1 MARAPLSELAS
12 RVKPVTLAGQCT
24 LPVLPALG
32 DVVAG
37 PGLRRGSTVTVAGP
51 VRRPWGATALALA
64 LAAGPSQSGSW
75 VAVVGQPD
83 LHPGGAAV
91 LGLQL
96 DRLVLVPEPG
106 RHWATVVGALLDAL
120 DVVVAVPPPAL
131 RPADARRLA
140 GRARERGAVLI
151 PLLVDGRSWVE
162 GADVRLAVSGARW
175 YGLER
180 GHGLLAS
187 RVVEVAA
194 TGRGAA
200 GRQRRIH
207 LWLPGPHGEVA
218 VAPQQDRAPDQVVG
232 GSAPEPE
239 VVAL

>member
-1 MARAPLSELAS
+1 MARASLTELAG
-12 RVKPVTLAGQCT
+12 RVGPVILAGQCT

-32 DVVAG
+32 DVLAG
-37 PGLRRGSTVTVAGP
+37 AGLRRGSTVTVAGP
-51 VRRPWGATALALA
+51 ARRSWGATALALS
-64 LAAGPSQSGSW
+64 LAGGPSQSGSW
-75 VAVVGQPD
+75 VAVVGRPG

-91 LGLQL
+91 LGLQM
-96 DRLVLVPEPG
+96 DRLALVPEPG

-131 RPADARRLA
+131 RPPDARRLA

-162 GADVRLAVSGARW
+162 GADVRLTVSGARW

-200 GRQRRIH
+200 GRERRVG
-207 LWLPGPHGEVA
+207 LWLPGPHGQVA
-218 VAPQQDRAPDQVVG
+218 VAPLQDLAPDHVVG
-232 GSAPEPE
+232 GSVAEPE
-239 VVAL
+239 VVAQ